1 MKITV
6 NNHSSEFAE
15 GTTLGQVL
23 ASLDLDRAGTAVAV
37 DNRIIPADR
46 RDSFVLTD
54 GARVIVIGAVC
65 GG

>member
-6 NNHSSEFAE
+6 NNHSSEYPA

-23 ASLDLDRAGTAVAV
+23 AMLDLDRPGIAVAV
-37 DNRIIPADR
+37 DNRIIPAESR
-46 RDSFVLTD
+46 ENFELTD